1 MNPPLEGFFL
11 NCNKEFMDKFI
22 LAIDA
27 GTTSSRVILFDKN
40 ASAVE
45 IAQYEFNQIFPKQ
58 GWVEH
63 DAIEILNTQLKAIR
77 DVINNSKID
86 PNNIDSVGI
95 TNQRETTVIWNKKTG
110 KPVYNAIV
118 WQDRRTASF
127 CDDLIKNNKTE
138 LIQNKT
144 GLVVDAYFSGT
155 KIKWILDSD
164 PKIRSQANDG
174 ELLFGTIDTWLIWN
188 LTNGKSHITDPSN
201 ASRTLLYNIKKD
213 SWDDELLS
221 LFDIPK
227 NILPNVVDSSSIS
240 AHIDAKIFGAKIP
253 ISGIAG
259 DQQAAL
265 FGQLCT
271 EEGDIKNTY
280 GTGCFCMMNTG
291 KTFVKSNNKMLS
303 TIAWRINGE
312 VTYALEG
319 SVFVA
324 GALVQWLRD
333 KLGIIKD
340 APEVENLAN
349 TVKDNG
355 GITFVPALSG
365 LAAPYWDPYAQGTIF
380 GITRGTENGHIAR
393 AALESIA
400 LRTRDIII
408 EMEKDA
414 GIEFSSLKVDGGA
427 SNNNLL
433 MQIQSDLLNTRVIR
447 PKTTETTALGIAFL
461 AGLAT
466 GFWKDIPSLKSLWI
480 EDRSFKPK
488 QENDSEQLIELWN
501 KRIKKVLRIDE

>member
-11 NCNKEFMDKFI
+11 NCNKEFMDKYI

-27 GTTSSRVILFDKN
+27 GTTSSRSILFDKN
-40 ASAVE
+40 ANPIE
-45 IAQYEFNQIFPKQ
+45 IAQYEFNQFFPNE

-63 DAIEILNTQLKAIR
+63 DPLEIWNTQLKAIR

-144 GLVVDAYFSGT
+144 GLVIDAYFSGT

-488 QENDSEQLIELWN
+488 QENDSEQLVELWN

>member
-340 APEVENLAN
+340 APEVEDLAN

-488 QENDSEQLIELWN
+488 QENDSEQLVELWN

>member
-1 MNPPLEGFFL
+1 MN
-11 NCNKEFMDKFI
+11 KYI

-27 GTTSSRVILFDKN
+27 GTTSSRAILFDKN
-40 ASAVE
+40 AEVIE
-45 IAQYEFNQIFPKQ
+45 IAQYEFNQIFPKE

-77 DVINNSKID
+77 DLINNSKID
-86 PNNIDSVGI
+86 PNNIDAVGI

-110 KPVYNAIV
+110 KPVFNAIV

-144 GLVVDAYFSGT
+144 GLVIDAYFSGT

-201 ASRTLLYNIKKD
+201 ASRTLLYNIKRD

-380 GITRGTENGHIAR
+380 GRTRGTENGHIAR

-414 GIEFSSLKVDGGA
+414 GIKFSSLKVDGGA

-488 QENDSEQLIELWN
+488 QENDSEQLVELWN

>member
-1 MNPPLEGFFL
+1 MQ
-11 NCNKEFMDKFI
+11 NKYI
-22 LAIDA
+22 LSIDA
-27 GTTSSRVILFDKN
+27 GTTSSRAIIFNKN
-40 ASAVE
+40 AEIEE
-45 IAQYEFNQIFPKQ
+45 IAQYEFNQIFPNE

-63 DAIEILNTQLKAIR
+63 DAVEIWNTQLKAIK
-77 DVINNSKID
+77 DVINKSNID
-86 PNNIDSVGI
+86 PKNIESIGI

-110 KPVYNAIV
+110 KPVFNAIV

-127 CDDLIKNNKTE
+127 CDELKKNNKTE

-144 GLVVDAYFSGT
+144 GLVIDAYFSGT
-155 KIKWILDSD
+155 KIKWILDNN

-188 LTNGKSHITDPSN
+188 LTNGNYHITDPSN
-201 ASRTLLYNIKKD
+201 ASRTLLYNIKDDK
-213 SWDDELLS
+213 WDDELLS

-227 NILPNVVDSSSIS
+227 TILPTVVDSSGIS
-240 AHIDAKIFGAKIP
+240 AYVDENIFGFKIP

-271 EEGDIKNTY
+271 NQGDIKNTY

-312 VTYALEG
+312 VSYALEG
-319 SVFVA
+319 SIFVA
-324 GALVQWLRD
+324 GALIQWLRD
-333 KLGIIKD
+333 KLGIIND
-340 APEVENLAN
+340 ASEVENLAN
-349 TVKDNG
+349 TVDNNG
-355 GITFVPALSG
+355 GLTFIPALSG
-365 LAAPYWDPYAQGTIF
+365 LAAPYWDPYAQGALF

-414 GIEFSSLKVDGGA
+414 NIKFSSLKVDGGA

-433 MQIQSDLLNTRVIR
+433 MQIQSDILNTNVIR
-447 PKTTETTALGIAFL
+447 PKTTETTALGVAFL

-466 GFWKDIPSLKSLWI
+466 GFWKDIPSLKNLWI
-480 EDRSFKPK
+480 KDRSFKPNIV
-488 QENDSEQLIELWN
+488 NDSNQIVELWN
-501 KRIKKVLRIDE
+501 NRINKLLS

>member
-1 MNPPLEGFFL
+1 MN
-11 NCNKEFMDKFI
+11 KYI

-27 GTTSSRVILFDKN
+27 GTTSSRAILFDKN
-40 ASAVE
+40 AEVVE
-45 IAQYEFNQIFPKQ
+45 IAQYEFDQIFPKE

-63 DAIEILNTQLKAIR
+63 DALEILNTQLRAIR

-110 KPVYNAIV
+110 KPVFNAIV

-127 CDDLIKNNKTE
+127 CDDLKKNNKTE

-144 GLVVDAYFSGT
+144 GLVIDAYFSGT

-164 PKIRSQANDG
+164 PKIRSQANNG

-188 LTNGKSHITDPSN
+188 LTNGQSHITDPSN

-213 SWDDELLS
+213 CWDDELLS

-227 NILPNVVDSSSIS
+227 NILPDIVDSSSIS

-265 FGQLCT
+265 FGQLCID
-271 EEGDIKNTY
+271 EGDIKNTY

-303 TIAWRINGE
+303 TIAWRIDGE
-312 VTYALEG
+312 LTYALEG

-324 GALVQWLRD
+324 GALIQWLRD
-333 KLGIIKD
+333 KLGIIKN
-340 APEVENLAN
+340 ASEVENLAN
-349 TVKDNG
+349 TVDNNG
-355 GITFVPALSG
+355 GVTFIPALSG

-414 GIEFSSLKVDGGA
+414 GIKFSSLKVDGGA

-433 MQIQSDLLNTRVIR
+433 MQIQSDLLNTNVVR
-447 PKTTETTALGIAFL
+447 PKTTETTALGVAFL

-480 EDRSFKPK
+480 EDRSFDPNL
-488 QENDSEQLIELWN
+488 ENDSEQLVELWD
-501 KRIKKVLRIDE
+501 KRIKKVLRINE

>member
-1 MNPPLEGFFL
+1 MQ
-11 NCNKEFMDKFI
+11 NKYI
-22 LAIDA
+22 LSIDA
-27 GTTSSRVILFDKN
+27 GTTSSRAIIFNKN
-40 ASAVE
+40 AEIEE
-45 IAQYEFNQIFPKQ
+45 IAQYEFNQIFPNE

-63 DAIEILNTQLKAIR
+63 DAVEIWNTQLKAIK
-77 DVINNSKID
+77 DVINKSNID
-86 PNNIDSVGI
+86 PKNIESIGI

-110 KPVYNAIV
+110 KPVFNAIV

-127 CDDLIKNNKTE
+127 CDELKKNNKAE

-144 GLVVDAYFSGT
+144 GLVIDAYFSGT
-155 KIKWILDSD
+155 KIKWVLDNN

-188 LTNGKSHITDPSN
+188 LTNGNYHITDPSN
-201 ASRTLLYNIKKD
+201 ASRTLLYNIKDDK
-213 SWDDELLS
+213 WDDELLS

-227 NILPNVVDSSSIS
+227 TILPTVVDSSGIS
-240 AHIDAKIFGAKIP
+240 AYVDENIFGFKIP

-271 EEGDIKNTY
+271 NQGDIKNTY

-312 VTYALEG
+312 VSYALEG
-319 SVFVA
+319 SIFVA
-324 GALVQWLRD
+324 GALIQWLRD
-333 KLGIIKD
+333 KLGIIND
-340 APEVENLAN
+340 ASEVENLAN
-349 TVKDNG
+349 TVDNNG
-355 GITFVPALSG
+355 GLTFIPALSG

-414 GIEFSSLKVDGGA
+414 NIKFSSLKVDGGA

-433 MQIQSDLLNTRVIR
+433 MQIQSDILNTDVIR
-447 PKTTETTALGIAFL
+447 PKTTETTALGVAFL

-466 GFWKDIPSLKSLWI
+466 GFWKDIPSLKNLWI
-480 EDRSFKPK
+480 KDRSFKP
-488 QENDSEQLIELWN
+488 NIVSDSNQIIELWN
-501 KRIKKVLRIDE
+501 NRINKLLS

>member
-1 MNPPLEGFFL
+1 MEGFFYL
-11 NCNKEFMDKFI
+11 AFMKSTNKYI

-27 GTTSSRVILFDKN
+27 GTTSSRAILFDQN
-40 ASAVE
+40 AEPIE
-45 IAQYEFNQIFPKQ
+45 IAQYEFNQIFPKE

-63 DAIEILNTQLKAIR
+63 DALEIWNTQLKAVR

-86 PNNIDSVGI
+86 PNQIDSIGI

-110 KPVYNAIV
+110 IPVFNAIV
-118 WQDRRTASF
+118 WQDRRTADF
-127 CDDLIKNNKTE
+127 CDQLKKINKTE

-144 GLVVDAYFSGT
+144 GLVIDAYFSGT
-155 KIKWILDSD
+155 KIKWILDND
-164 PKIRSQANDG
+164 PSIRSQANNG

-188 LTNGKSHITDPSN
+188 LTNGRSHITDPSN
-201 ASRTLLYNIKKD
+201 ASRTLLYNIKED
-213 SWDDELLS
+213 DWDDELLS

-227 NILPNVVDSSSIS
+227 NILPKVVDSSSIS
-240 AHIDAKIFGAKIP
+240 AHLDDKFFGVKIP

-271 EEGDIKNTY
+271 DQGDIKNTY

-291 KTFVKSNNKMLS
+291 NTFVKSKNKMLS
-303 TIAWRINGE
+303 TIAWRIDGE
-312 VTYALEG
+312 ITYALEG

-324 GALVQWLRD
+324 GALIQWLRD
-333 KLGIIKD
+333 KLGIIKN
-340 APEVENLAN
+340 AAEVENLAKSVDN
-349 TVKDNG
+349 NG
-355 GITFVPALSG
+355 GVTFIPALSG

-414 GIEFSSLKVDGGA
+414 GIKFSNLKVDGGA

-433 MQIQSDLLNTRVIR
+433 MQIQSNLLQTQVIR
-447 PKTTETTALGIAFL
+447 PKITETTALGVAFF

-466 GFWKDIPSLKSLWI
+466 GFWNSIDQIKSIWDIEMKF
-480 EDRSFKPK
+480 DPK
-488 QENDSEQLIELWN
+488 VQDYDKKVISNWEN
-501 KRIKKVLRIDE
+501 RIKKILIN

>member
-1 MNPPLEGFFL
+1 MN
-11 NCNKEFMDKFI
+11 KYI

-27 GTTSSRVILFDKN
+27 GTTSSRAILFDKN
-40 ASAVE
+40 AEPIE
-45 IAQYEFNQIFPKQ
+45 IAQYEFNQIFPKE

-63 DAIEILNTQLKAIR
+63 DALEIWNTQLKAVR

-86 PNNIDSVGI
+86 PIQIDSIGI

-110 KPVYNAIV
+110 KPVFNAIV
-118 WQDRRTASF
+118 WQDRRTADF
-127 CDDLIKNNKTE
+127 CDQLKKNNKTE

-144 GLVVDAYFSGT
+144 GLVIDAYFSGT
-155 KIKWILDSD
+155 KIKWILDND
-164 PKIRSQANDG
+164 PLIRSQANSG

-201 ASRTLLYNIKKD
+201 ASRTLLYNIKED
-213 SWDDELLS
+213 GWDDELLS

-227 NILPNVVDSSSIS
+227 NILPKVVDSSSTS
-240 AHIDAKIFGAKIP
+240 AHIDDKFFGVKIP

-271 EEGDIKNTY
+271 EQGDIKNTY

-291 KTFVKSNNKMLS
+291 KTFVKSKNKMLS
-303 TIAWRINGE
+303 TIAWRIDGE

-324 GALVQWLRD
+324 GALIQWLRD
-333 KLGIIKD
+333 KLGIIKN
-340 APEVENLAN
+340 ASEVENLAKS
-349 TVKDNG
+349 VDSNG
-355 GITFVPALSG
+355 GITFIPALSG

-414 GIEFSSLKVDGGA
+414 GIKFSSLKVDGGA
-427 SNNNLL
+427 SNNDLL
-433 MQIQSDLLNTRVIR
+433 MQIQSNLLNTNVIR
-447 PKTTETTALGIAFL
+447 PKTTETTALGVAFL

-466 GFWKDIPSLKSLWI
+466 GFWKDIPSLKNLWI
-480 EDRSFKPK
+480 KDRSFHPNKETDTVK
-488 QENDSEQLIELWN
+488 IVELWI
-501 KRIKKVLRIDE
+501 KRINNLLKINE

>member
-340 APEVENLAN
+340 APEVEDLAN
-349 TVKDNG
+349 TVKDSG

-488 QENDSEQLIELWN
+488 QENDSEQLVELWN

>member
-1 MNPPLEGFFL
+1 
-11 NCNKEFMDKFI
+11 MDKYI

-27 GTTSSRVILFDKN
+27 GTTSSRAILFDKN
-40 ASAVE
+40 AEPIE
-45 IAQYEFNQIFPKQ
+45 IAQYEFNQIFPKE

-63 DAIEILNTQLKAIR
+63 DALEIWNTQLKAVK
-77 DVINNSKID
+77 DVINNSKIE
-86 PNNIDSVGI
+86 PNQIVSIGI

-110 KPVYNAIV
+110 IPVFNAIV
-118 WQDRRTASF
+118 WQDRRTADF
-127 CDDLIKNNKTE
+127 CDQLKKNNKTE

-144 GLVVDAYFSGT
+144 GLVIDAYFSGT
-155 KIKWILDSD
+155 KIKWILDND
-164 PKIRSQANDG
+164 PSIRNQANNG

-188 LTNGKSHITDPSN
+188 LTNGKIHITDPSN
-201 ASRTLLYNIKKD
+201 ASRTLLYNIKED
-213 SWDDELLS
+213 DWDNELLS

-227 NILPNVVDSSSIS
+227 NILPKVVDSSSTS
-240 AHIDAKIFGAKIP
+240 AYVDDEFFGVRIP

-271 EEGDIKNTY
+271 DQGDIKNTY

-291 KTFVKSNNKMLS
+291 KTFVKSKNKMLS
-303 TIAWRINGE
+303 TIAWRIDGE

-324 GALVQWLRD
+324 GALIQWLRD
-333 KLGIIKD
+333 KLGIIKN
-340 APEVENLAN
+340 AAEVENLAKSVDN
-349 TVKDNG
+349 NG
-355 GITFVPALSG
+355 GITFIPALSG

-414 GIEFSSLKVDGGA
+414 GIKFSNLKVDGGA

-433 MQIQSDLLNTRVIR
+433 MQIQSNLLETNVIR
-447 PKTTETTALGIAFL
+447 PKTTETTALGVAFL

-466 GFWKDIPSLKSLWI
+466 GFWKDIPSLKDLWI
-480 EDRSFKPK
+480 KDRSFQPNKETDTDK
-488 QENDSEQLIELWN
+488 IVELWI
-501 KRIKKVLRIDE
+501 KRINNLLKINE

>member
-1 MNPPLEGFFL
+1 MQ
-11 NCNKEFMDKFI
+11 NKYI
-22 LAIDA
+22 LSIDA
-27 GTTSSRVILFDKN
+27 GTTSSRAIIFNKN
-40 ASAVE
+40 AEIEE
-45 IAQYEFNQIFPKQ
+45 IAQYEFNQIFPNE

-63 DAIEILNTQLKAIR
+63 DAVEIWNTQLKAIK
-77 DVINNSKID
+77 DVINKSNID
-86 PNNIDSVGI
+86 PKNIESIGI

-110 KPVYNAIV
+110 KPVFNAIV

-127 CDDLIKNNKTE
+127 CDELKKNNKTE

-144 GLVVDAYFSGT
+144 GLVIDAYFSGT
-155 KIKWILDSD
+155 KIKWVLDNN

-188 LTNGKSHITDPSN
+188 LTNGNYHITDPSN
-201 ASRTLLYNIKKD
+201 ASRTLLYNIKDDK
-213 SWDDELLS
+213 WDDELLS

-227 NILPNVVDSSSIS
+227 TILPTVVDSSGIS
-240 AHIDAKIFGAKIP
+240 AYVDENIFGFKIP

-271 EEGDIKNTY
+271 NQGDIKNTY

-312 VTYALEG
+312 VSYALEG
-319 SVFVA
+319 SIFVA
-324 GALVQWLRD
+324 GALIQWLRD
-333 KLGIIKD
+333 KLGIIND
-340 APEVENLAN
+340 ASEVENLAN
-349 TVKDNG
+349 TVDNNG
-355 GITFVPALSG
+355 GLTFIPALSG

-414 GIEFSSLKVDGGA
+414 NIKFSSLKVDGGA

-433 MQIQSDLLNTRVIR
+433 MQIQSDILNTDVIR
-447 PKTTETTALGIAFL
+447 PKTTETTALGVAFL

-466 GFWKDIPSLKSLWI
+466 GFWKDIPSLKNLWI
-480 EDRSFKPK
+480 KDRSFKP
-488 QENDSEQLIELWN
+488 NIVSDSNQIIELWN
-501 KRIKKVLRIDE
+501 NRINKLLS

>member
-1 MNPPLEGFFL
+1 
-11 NCNKEFMDKFI
+11 MDKYI

-27 GTTSSRVILFDKN
+27 GTTSSRAILFDKN
-40 ASAVE
+40 AEPIE
-45 IAQYEFNQIFPKQ
+45 IAQYEFNQIFPKE

-63 DAIEILNTQLKAIR
+63 DAMEIWNTQLKAVK

-86 PNNIDSVGI
+86 PNQIDSIGI

-110 KPVYNAIV
+110 IPVFNAIV
-118 WQDRRTASF
+118 WQDRRTADF
-127 CDDLIKNNKTE
+127 CDQLKKLNKTK

-144 GLVVDAYFSGT
+144 GLVIDAYFSGT
-155 KIKWILDSD
+155 KIKWILDND
-164 PKIRSQANDG
+164 PSIRSQANNG

-188 LTNGKSHITDPSN
+188 LTNGRSHITDPSN
-201 ASRTLLYNIKKD
+201 ASRTLLYNIKED
-213 SWDDELLS
+213 DWDDELLS

-227 NILPNVVDSSSIS
+227 NILPKVVDSSSTS
-240 AHIDAKIFGAKIP
+240 AHVDDKFFGVKIP

-271 EEGDIKNTY
+271 DQGDIKNTY

-291 KTFVKSNNKMLS
+291 NTFVKSKNKMLS
-303 TIAWRINGE
+303 TIAWRIDGE

-324 GALVQWLRD
+324 GALIQWLRD
-333 KLGIIKD
+333 KLGIIKNASD
-340 APEVENLAN
+340 VENLAKSVDN
-349 TVKDNG
+349 NG
-355 GITFVPALSG
+355 GITFIPALSG
-365 LAAPYWDPYAQGTIF
+365 LAAPYWDPYAQGTIY

-414 GIEFSSLKVDGGA
+414 GIKFSNLKVDGGA

-433 MQIQSDLLNTRVIR
+433 MQIQSNLLNTNVIR

-466 GFWKDIPSLKSLWI
+466 GFWKDIPSLKNLWI
-480 EDRSFKPK
+480 KDRSFQPNKEIDTDK
-488 QENDSEQLIELWN
+488 IVDLWI
-501 KRIKKVLRIDE
+501 KRINNLLKINE

>member
-1 MNPPLEGFFL
+1 
-11 NCNKEFMDKFI
+11 MDKFI

-488 QENDSEQLIELWN
+488 QENDSEQLVELWN

>member
-1 MNPPLEGFFL
+1 MHLMKST
-11 NCNKEFMDKFI
+11 NKYI

-27 GTTSSRVILFDKN
+27 GTTSSRAILFDKN
-40 ASAVE
+40 AE
-45 IAQYEFNQIFPKQ
+45 PIQIAQYEFNQIFPKE

-63 DAIEILNTQLKAIR
+63 DALEIWNTQLKAVK
-77 DVINNSKID
+77 DVINNSKIE
-86 PNNIDSVGI
+86 PNQIVSIGI

-110 KPVYNAIV
+110 IPVFNAIV
-118 WQDRRTASF
+118 WQDRRTADF
-127 CDDLIKNNKTE
+127 CDQLKKNNKTE

-144 GLVVDAYFSGT
+144 GLVIDAYFSGT
-155 KIKWILDSD
+155 KIKWILDND
-164 PKIRSQANDG
+164 PSIRNQANNG

-188 LTNGKSHITDPSN
+188 LTNGKTHITDPSN
-201 ASRTLLYNIKKD
+201 ASRTLLYNIKED
-213 SWDDELLS
+213 DWDNELLS

-227 NILPNVVDSSSIS
+227 NILPKVVDSSSTS
-240 AHIDAKIFGAKIP
+240 AYVDHKFFGVRIP

-271 EEGDIKNTY
+271 DQGDIKNTY

-291 KTFVKSNNKMLS
+291 KTFVKSKNKMLS
-303 TIAWRINGE
+303 TIAWRIDGE

-324 GALVQWLRD
+324 GALIQWLRD
-333 KLGIIKD
+333 KLGIIKN
-340 APEVENLAN
+340 AAEVENLAKSVDN
-349 TVKDNG
+349 NG
-355 GITFVPALSG
+355 GITFIPALSG

-414 GIEFSSLKVDGGA
+414 GIKFSNLKVDGGA

-433 MQIQSDLLNTRVIR
+433 MQIQSNLLETNVIR
-447 PKTTETTALGIAFL
+447 PKTTETTALGVAFL

-466 GFWKDIPSLKSLWI
+466 GFWKDIPSLKDLWI
-480 EDRSFKPK
+480 KDRSFQPNKETDTDK
-488 QENDSEQLIELWN
+488 IVELWI
-501 KRIKKVLRIDE
+501 KRINNLLKINE

>member
-1 MNPPLEGFFL
+1 
-11 NCNKEFMDKFI
+11 MDKYI

-27 GTTSSRVILFDKN
+27 GTTSSRAILFDKN
-40 ASAVE
+40 AEPIE
-45 IAQYEFNQIFPKQ
+45 IAQYEFNQIFPKE

-63 DAIEILNTQLKAIR
+63 DALEIWNTQLKAVK
-77 DVINNSKID
+77 DVINNSKIE
-86 PNNIDSVGI
+86 PNQIDSIGI

-110 KPVYNAIV
+110 IPVFNAIV
-118 WQDRRTASF
+118 WQDRRTANF
-127 CDDLIKNNKTE
+127 CDQLKKNNKTE

-144 GLVVDAYFSGT
+144 GLVIDAYFSGT
-155 KIKWILDSD
+155 KIKWILDND
-164 PKIRSQANDG
+164 PSIRNQANNG

-188 LTNGKSHITDPSN
+188 LTNGKTHITDPSN
-201 ASRTLLYNIKKD
+201 ASRTLLYNIKED
-213 SWDDELLS
+213 DWDNELLS

-227 NILPNVVDSSSIS
+227 HILPKVVDSSSTS
-240 AHIDAKIFGAKIP
+240 AYVDDKFFGVRIP

-271 EEGDIKNTY
+271 DQGDIKNTY

-291 KTFVKSNNKMLS
+291 KTFVKSKNKMLS
-303 TIAWRINGE
+303 TIAWRIDGE

-324 GALVQWLRD
+324 GALIQWLRD
-333 KLGIIKD
+333 KLGIIKN
-340 APEVENLAN
+340 AEEVENLAKSVDN
-349 TVKDNG
+349 NG
-355 GITFVPALSG
+355 GITFIPALSG

-414 GIEFSSLKVDGGA
+414 GIKFSNLKVDGGA
-427 SNNNLL
+427 CNNNLL
-433 MQIQSDLLNTRVIR
+433 MQIQSNLLNTKVIR
-447 PKTTETTALGIAFL
+447 PKTTETTALGVAFL
-461 AGLAT
+461 AGLAS
-466 GFWKDIPSLKSLWI
+466 GYWKDIPSLKDLWI
-480 EDRSFKPK
+480 KDRSFQPNKETDTDK
-488 QENDSEQLIELWN
+488 IVELWI
-501 KRIKKVLRIDE
+501 KRINNLLKINE

>member
-1 MNPPLEGFFL
+1 MKST
-11 NCNKEFMDKFI
+11 NKYI

-27 GTTSSRVILFDKN
+27 GTTSSRAILFDKN
-40 ASAVE
+40 AEVIE
-45 IAQYEFNQIFPKQ
+45 IAQYEFNQIFPKE

-86 PNNIDSVGI
+86 PKNIDSVGI
-95 TNQRETTVIWNKKTG
+95 TNQRETTVIWSKKTG
-110 KPVYNAIV
+110 KPVFNAIV

-127 CDDLIKNNKTE
+127 CDGLIKNNKTE

-144 GLVVDAYFSGT
+144 GLVIDAYFSGT

-414 GIEFSSLKVDGGA
+414 GIKFSSLKVDGGA

-488 QENDSEQLIELWN
+488 QENDSEQLVELWN

>member
-1 MNPPLEGFFL
+1 
-11 NCNKEFMDKFI
+11 MDKYI

-27 GTTSSRVILFDKN
+27 GTTSSRAILFDKN
-40 ASAVE
+40 AEPIE
-45 IAQYEFNQIFPKQ
+45 IAQYEFNQIFPKE

-63 DAIEILNTQLKAIR
+63 DALEIWNTQLKAVK
-77 DVINNSKID
+77 DVINNSKIE
-86 PNNIDSVGI
+86 PNQIDSIGI

-110 KPVYNAIV
+110 IPVFNAIV
-118 WQDRRTASF
+118 WQDRRTANF
-127 CDDLIKNNKTE
+127 CDQLKKNNKTE

-144 GLVVDAYFSGT
+144 GLVIDAYFSGT
-155 KIKWILDSD
+155 KIKWILDND
-164 PKIRSQANDG
+164 PSIRNQANNG

-188 LTNGKSHITDPSN
+188 LTNGKIHITDPSN
-201 ASRTLLYNIKKD
+201 ASRTLLYNIKED
-213 SWDDELLS
+213 DWDNELLS
-221 LFDIPK
+221 LFEIPK
-227 NILPNVVDSSSIS
+227 HILPRVVDSSSTS
-240 AHIDAKIFGAKIP
+240 AYVDDKFFGVKIP

-265 FGQLCT
+265 FGQLCIDQ
-271 EEGDIKNTY
+271 GDIKNTY

-291 KTFVKSNNKMLS
+291 KTFVKSKNKMLS
-303 TIAWRINGE
+303 TIAWRIDGE

-324 GALVQWLRD
+324 GALIQWLRD
-333 KLGIIKD
+333 KLGIIKN
-340 APEVENLAN
+340 AAEVENLAKSVDN
-349 TVKDNG
+349 NG
-355 GITFVPALSG
+355 GVTFIPALSG

-414 GIEFSSLKVDGGA
+414 GIKFSNLKVDGGA
-427 SNNNLL
+427 CNNNLL
-433 MQIQSDLLNTRVIR
+433 MQIQSNLLNTKVIR
-447 PKTTETTALGIAFL
+447 PKTTETTALGVAFL

-466 GFWKDIPSLKSLWI
+466 GFWKDIPSLKDLWI
-480 EDRSFKPK
+480 KDRSFQPNKETDTEK
-488 QENDSEQLIELWN
+488 IVELWI
-501 KRIKKVLRIDE
+501 KRINNLLKINE

>member
-1 MNPPLEGFFL
+1 
-11 NCNKEFMDKFI
+11 MDKYI

-27 GTTSSRVILFDKN
+27 GTTSSRAILFDKN
-40 ASAVE
+40 AEPIE
-45 IAQYEFNQIFPKQ
+45 IAQYEFNQIFPKE

-63 DAIEILNTQLKAIR
+63 DALEIWNTQLKAVK
-77 DVINNSKID
+77 DVINNSKIE
-86 PNNIDSVGI
+86 PNQIDSIGI

-110 KPVYNAIV
+110 IPVFNAIV
-118 WQDRRTASF
+118 WQDRRTADF
-127 CDDLIKNNKTE
+127 CDQLKKNNKTE

-144 GLVVDAYFSGT
+144 GLVIDAYFSGT
-155 KIKWILDSD
+155 KIKWILDND
-164 PKIRSQANDG
+164 PSIRNQANNG

-188 LTNGKSHITDPSN
+188 LTNGKTHITDPSN
-201 ASRTLLYNIKKD
+201 ASRTLLYNIKED
-213 SWDDELLS
+213 DWDNELLS

-227 NILPNVVDSSSIS
+227 HILPKVVDSSSTS
-240 AHIDAKIFGAKIP
+240 AYVDDKFFGVKIP

-265 FGQLCT
+265 FGQLCIDQ
-271 EEGDIKNTY
+271 GDIKNTY

-291 KTFVKSNNKMLS
+291 KTFVKSKNKMLS
-303 TIAWRINGE
+303 TIAWRIDGE

-324 GALVQWLRD
+324 GALIQWLRD
-333 KLGIIKD
+333 KLGIIKN
-340 APEVENLAN
+340 AAEVENLAKSVDN
-349 TVKDNG
+349 NG
-355 GITFVPALSG
+355 GITFIPALSG

-414 GIEFSSLKVDGGA
+414 GIKFSNLKVDGGA
-427 SNNNLL
+427 CNNNLL
-433 MQIQSDLLNTRVIR
+433 MQIQSNLLNTKVIR
-447 PKTTETTALGIAFL
+447 PKTTETTALGVAFL

-466 GFWKDIPSLKSLWI
+466 GFWKDIPSLKDLWI
-480 EDRSFKPK
+480 KDRSFQPNKETDTDK
-488 QENDSEQLIELWN
+488 IVELWI
-501 KRIKKVLRIDE
+501 KRINNLLKINE

>member
-1 MNPPLEGFFL
+1 MQ
-11 NCNKEFMDKFI
+11 KKYI
-22 LAIDA
+22 LSIDA
-27 GTTSSRVILFDKN
+27 GTTSSRAIIFNKN
-40 ASAVE
+40 AEIEE
-45 IAQYEFNQIFPKQ
+45 IAQYEFNQIFPNE

-63 DAIEILNTQLKAIR
+63 DAVEIWNTQLKAIK
-77 DVINNSKID
+77 DVINKSNID
-86 PNNIDSVGI
+86 PKNIESIGI

-110 KPVYNAIV
+110 KPVFNAIV

-127 CDDLIKNNKTE
+127 CDELKKNNKTE

-144 GLVVDAYFSGT
+144 GLVIDAYFSGT
-155 KIKWILDSD
+155 KIKWILDNN

-174 ELLFGTIDTWLIWN
+174 KLLFGTIDTWLIWN
-188 LTNGKSHITDPSN
+188 LTNGNYHITDPSN
-201 ASRTLLYNIKKD
+201 ASRTLLYNIKDDK
-213 SWDDELLS
+213 WDDELLS

-227 NILPNVVDSSSIS
+227 TILPTVVDSSGIS
-240 AHIDAKIFGAKIP
+240 AYVDENIFGFKIP

-271 EEGDIKNTY
+271 NQGDIKNTY

-312 VTYALEG
+312 VSYALEG
-319 SVFVA
+319 SIFVA
-324 GALVQWLRD
+324 GALIQWLRD
-333 KLGIIKD
+333 KLGIIND
-340 APEVENLAN
+340 ASEVENLAN
-349 TVKDNG
+349 TVDNNG
-355 GITFVPALSG
+355 GLTFIPALSG

-414 GIEFSSLKVDGGA
+414 NIKFSSLKVDGGA

-433 MQIQSDLLNTRVIR
+433 MQIQSDILNTDVIR
-447 PKTTETTALGIAFL
+447 PKTTETTALGVAFL

-466 GFWKDIPSLKSLWI
+466 GFWKDIPSLKNLWI
-480 EDRSFKPK
+480 KDRSFKP
-488 QENDSEQLIELWN
+488 NIASDSNQIIELWN
-501 KRIKKVLRIDE
+501 NRINKLLS

>member
-1 MNPPLEGFFL
+1 MQ
-11 NCNKEFMDKFI
+11 NKYI
-22 LAIDA
+22 LSIDA
-27 GTTSSRVILFDKN
+27 GTTSSRAIIFNKN
-40 ASAVE
+40 AEIVE
-45 IAQYEFNQIFPKQ
+45 IAQYEFNQIFPNE

-63 DAIEILNTQLKAIR
+63 DAVEIWNTQLKAIK
-77 DVINNSKID
+77 DVINKSNID
-86 PNNIDSVGI
+86 PKNIESIGI

-110 KPVYNAIV
+110 KPVFNAIV

-127 CDDLIKNNKTE
+127 CDELKKNNKTE

-144 GLVVDAYFSGT
+144 GLVIDAYFSGT
-155 KIKWILDSD
+155 KIKWVLDNN

-174 ELLFGTIDTWLIWN
+174 KLLFGTIDTWLIWN
-188 LTNGKSHITDPSN
+188 LTNGNYHITDPSN
-201 ASRTLLYNIKKD
+201 ASRTLLYNIKDDK
-213 SWDDELLS
+213 WDDELLS

-227 NILPNVVDSSSIS
+227 TILPTVVDSSGIS
-240 AHIDAKIFGAKIP
+240 AYVDDNIFGFKIP

-271 EEGDIKNTY
+271 NQGDIKNTY

-312 VTYALEG
+312 VSYALEG
-319 SVFVA
+319 SIFVA
-324 GALVQWLRD
+324 GALIQWLRD
-333 KLGIIKD
+333 KLGIIND
-340 APEVENLAN
+340 ASEVENLAN
-349 TVKDNG
+349 TVDNNG
-355 GITFVPALSG
+355 GLTFIPALSG

-414 GIEFSSLKVDGGA
+414 NIKFSSLKVDGGA

-433 MQIQSDLLNTRVIR
+433 MQIQSDILNTDVIR
-447 PKTTETTALGIAFL
+447 PKTTETTALGVAFL

-466 GFWKDIPSLKSLWI
+466 GFWKDIPSLKNLWI
-480 EDRSFKPK
+480 KDRSFKP
-488 QENDSEQLIELWN
+488 NIASDSNQIIELWN
-501 KRIKKVLRIDE
+501 NRINKLLS

>member
-1 MNPPLEGFFL
+1 
-11 NCNKEFMDKFI
+11 MDKYI

-27 GTTSSRVILFDKN
+27 GTTSSRAILFDKN
-40 ASAVE
+40 AEPIE
-45 IAQYEFNQIFPKQ
+45 IAQYEFNQIFPKE

-63 DAIEILNTQLKAIR
+63 DALEIWNTQLKAVR

-86 PNNIDSVGI
+86 PNQIDSIGI

-110 KPVYNAIV
+110 IPVFNAIV
-118 WQDRRTASF
+118 WQDRRTADF
-127 CDDLIKNNKTE
+127 CDQLKKINKTE

-144 GLVVDAYFSGT
+144 GLVIDAYFSGT
-155 KIKWILDSD
+155 KIKWILDND
-164 PKIRSQANDG
+164 PSIRSQANNG

-188 LTNGKSHITDPSN
+188 LTNGRSHITDPSN
-201 ASRTLLYNIKKD
+201 ASRTLLYNIKED
-213 SWDDELLS
+213 DWDDELLS

-227 NILPNVVDSSSIS
+227 NILPEVVDSSSIS
-240 AHIDAKIFGAKIP
+240 AHLDDKFFGVKIP

-271 EEGDIKNTY
+271 DQGDIKNTY

-291 KTFVKSNNKMLS
+291 NTFVKSKNKMLS
-303 TIAWRINGE
+303 TIAWRIDGE
-312 VTYALEG
+312 ITYALEG

-324 GALVQWLRD
+324 GALIQWLRD
-333 KLGIIKD
+333 KLGIINNASD
-340 APEVENLAN
+340 VEDLAKSVDN
-349 TVKDNG
+349 NG
-355 GITFVPALSG
+355 GITFIPALSG
-365 LAAPYWDPYAQGTIF
+365 LAAPYWDPYAQGTIY

-414 GIEFSSLKVDGGA
+414 GIKFSNLKVDGGA

-433 MQIQSDLLNTRVIR
+433 MQIQSNLLNTNVIR
-447 PKTTETTALGIAFL
+447 PKTTETTALGVAFL

-466 GFWKDIPSLKSLWI
+466 GFWKDIPSLKNLWI
-480 EDRSFKPK
+480 KDRSFQPNKEIDTDK
-488 QENDSEQLIELWN
+488 IVELWI
-501 KRIKKVLRIDE
+501 KRINNLLKINE

>member
-1 MNPPLEGFFL
+1 
-11 NCNKEFMDKFI
+11 MDKYI

-27 GTTSSRVILFDKN
+27 GTTSSRAILFDQN
-40 ASAVE
+40 AEPIE
-45 IAQYEFNQIFPKQ
+45 IAQYEFTQFFPKE

-63 DAIEILNTQLKAIR
+63 DALEIWNTQLKAVR

-86 PNNIDSVGI
+86 PNQIDSIGI

-110 KPVYNAIV
+110 IPVFNAIV
-118 WQDRRTASF
+118 WQDRRTADF
-127 CDDLIKNNKTE
+127 CDQLKKINKTE

-144 GLVVDAYFSGT
+144 GLVIDAYFSGT
-155 KIKWILDSD
+155 KIKWILDND
-164 PKIRSQANDG
+164 PSIRSQANNG

-188 LTNGKSHITDPSN
+188 LTNGRSHITDPSN
-201 ASRTLLYNIKKD
+201 ASRTLLYNIKED
-213 SWDDELLS
+213 DWDDELLS

-227 NILPNVVDSSSIS
+227 NILPKVVDSSSTS
-240 AHIDAKIFGAKIP
+240 AHLDDKFFGVKIP

-271 EEGDIKNTY
+271 DQGDIKNTY

-291 KTFVKSNNKMLS
+291 NTFVKSKNKMLS
-303 TIAWRINGE
+303 TIAWRIDGE

-324 GALVQWLRD
+324 GALIQWLRD
-333 KLGIIKD
+333 KLGIINNASD
-340 APEVENLAN
+340 VENLAKSVDN
-349 TVKDNG
+349 NG
-355 GITFVPALSG
+355 GITFIPALSG
-365 LAAPYWDPYAQGTIF
+365 LAAPYWDPYAQGTIY

-414 GIEFSSLKVDGGA
+414 GIKFSNLKVDGGA

-433 MQIQSDLLNTRVIR
+433 MQIQSNLLNTNVIR

-466 GFWKDIPSLKSLWI
+466 GFWKDIPSLKNLWI
-480 EDRSFKPK
+480 KDRSFQPNKEIDTDK
-488 QENDSEQLIELWN
+488 IVELWI
-501 KRIKKVLRIDE
+501 KRINNLLKINE

>member
-1 MNPPLEGFFL
+1 MQ
-11 NCNKEFMDKFI
+11 NKYI
-22 LAIDA
+22 LSIDA
-27 GTTSSRVILFDKN
+27 GTTSSRAIIFNKN
-40 ASAVE
+40 AEIVE
-45 IAQYEFNQIFPKQ
+45 IAQYEFNQIFPNE

-63 DAIEILNTQLKAIR
+63 DAVEIWNTQLKAIK
-77 DVINNSKID
+77 DVINKSNID
-86 PNNIDSVGI
+86 PKNIESIGI

-110 KPVYNAIV
+110 KPVFNAIV

-127 CDDLIKNNKTE
+127 CDELKKNNKTE

-144 GLVVDAYFSGT
+144 GLVIDAYFSGT
-155 KIKWILDSD
+155 KIKWILDNN

-174 ELLFGTIDTWLIWN
+174 KLLFGTIDTWLIWN
-188 LTNGKSHITDPSN
+188 LTNGNYHITDPSN
-201 ASRTLLYNIKKD
+201 ASRTLLYNIKDDK
-213 SWDDELLS
+213 WDDELLS

-227 NILPNVVDSSSIS
+227 TILPTVVDSSGIS
-240 AHIDAKIFGAKIP
+240 AYVDENIFGFKIP

-271 EEGDIKNTY
+271 NQGDIKNTY

-312 VTYALEG
+312 VSYALEG
-319 SVFVA
+319 SIFVA
-324 GALVQWLRD
+324 GALIQWLRD
-333 KLGIIKD
+333 KLGIIND
-340 APEVENLAN
+340 ASEVENLAN
-349 TVKDNG
+349 TVDNNG
-355 GITFVPALSG
+355 GLTFIPALSG

-414 GIEFSSLKVDGGA
+414 NIKFSSLKVDGGA

-433 MQIQSDLLNTRVIR
+433 MQIQSDILNTDVIR
-447 PKTTETTALGIAFL
+447 PKTTETTALGVAFL

-466 GFWKDIPSLKSLWI
+466 GFWKDIPSLKNLWI
-480 EDRSFKPK
+480 KDRSFKP
-488 QENDSEQLIELWN
+488 NIASDSNQIIELWN
-501 KRIKKVLRIDE
+501 NRINKLLS

>member
-1 MNPPLEGFFL
+1 MKST
-11 NCNKEFMDKFI
+11 NKYI

-27 GTTSSRVILFDKN
+27 GTTSSRAILFDQN
-40 ASAVE
+40 AEPIE
-45 IAQYEFNQIFPKQ
+45 IAQYEFTQFFPKE

-63 DAIEILNTQLKAIR
+63 DALEIWNTQLKAVR

-86 PNNIDSVGI
+86 PNQIDSIGI

-110 KPVYNAIV
+110 IPVFNAIV
-118 WQDRRTASF
+118 WQDRRTADF
-127 CDDLIKNNKTE
+127 CDQLKKINKTE

-144 GLVVDAYFSGT
+144 GLVIDAYFSGT
-155 KIKWILDSD
+155 KIKWILDND
-164 PKIRSQANDG
+164 PSIRSQANNG

-188 LTNGKSHITDPSN
+188 LTNGRSHITDPSN
-201 ASRTLLYNIKKD
+201 ASRTLLYNIKAD
-213 SWDDELLS
+213 DWDDELLS

-227 NILPNVVDSSSIS
+227 NILPKVVDSSSIS
-240 AHIDAKIFGAKIP
+240 AHLDDKFFGVKIP

-271 EEGDIKNTY
+271 DQGDIKNTY

-291 KTFVKSNNKMLS
+291 NTFVKSKNKMLS
-303 TIAWRINGE
+303 TIAWRIDGE
-312 VTYALEG
+312 ITYALEG

-324 GALVQWLRD
+324 GALIQWLRD
-333 KLGIIKD
+333 KLGIINNASD
-340 APEVENLAN
+340 VEDLAKSVDN
-349 TVKDNG
+349 NG
-355 GITFVPALSG
+355 GITFIPALSG
-365 LAAPYWDPYAQGTIF
+365 LAAPYWDPYAQGTIY

-414 GIEFSSLKVDGGA
+414 GIKFSNLKVDGGA

-433 MQIQSDLLNTRVIR
+433 MQIQSNLLNTNVIR
-447 PKTTETTALGIAFL
+447 PKTTETTALGVAFL

-466 GFWKDIPSLKSLWI
+466 GFWKDIPSLKNLWI
-480 EDRSFKPK
+480 KDRSFQPNKEIDTDK
-488 QENDSEQLIELWN
+488 IVELWI
-501 KRIKKVLRIDE
+501 KRINNLLKINE

>member
-1 MNPPLEGFFL
+1 
-11 NCNKEFMDKFI
+11 MDKYI

-27 GTTSSRVILFDKN
+27 GTTSSRAILFDKN
-40 ASAVE
+40 AE
-45 IAQYEFNQIFPKQ
+45 PIQIAQYEFNQIFPKE

-63 DAIEILNTQLKAIR
+63 DALEIWNTQLKAVK
-77 DVINNSKID
+77 DVINNSKIE
-86 PNNIDSVGI
+86 PNQIVSIGI

-110 KPVYNAIV
+110 IPVFNAIV
-118 WQDRRTASF
+118 WQDRRTADF
-127 CDDLIKNNKTE
+127 CDQLKKNNKTE

-144 GLVVDAYFSGT
+144 GLVIDAYFSGT
-155 KIKWILDSD
+155 KIKWILDND
-164 PKIRSQANDG
+164 PSIRNQANNG

-188 LTNGKSHITDPSN
+188 LTNGKIHITDPSN
-201 ASRTLLYNIKKD
+201 ASRTLLYNIKED
-213 SWDDELLS
+213 DWDNELLS

-227 NILPNVVDSSSIS
+227 NILPKVVDSSSTS
-240 AHIDAKIFGAKIP
+240 AYVDHKFFGVRIP

-271 EEGDIKNTY
+271 DQGDIKNTY

-291 KTFVKSNNKMLS
+291 KTFVKSKNKMLS
-303 TIAWRINGE
+303 TIAWRIDGE

-324 GALVQWLRD
+324 GALIQWLRD
-333 KLGIIKD
+333 KLGIIKN
-340 APEVENLAN
+340 AAEVENLAKSVDN
-349 TVKDNG
+349 NG
-355 GITFVPALSG
+355 GITFIPALSG

-414 GIEFSSLKVDGGA
+414 GIKFSNLKVDGGA

-433 MQIQSDLLNTRVIR
+433 MQIQSNLLETNVIR
-447 PKTTETTALGIAFL
+447 PKTTETTALGVAFL

-466 GFWKDIPSLKSLWI
+466 GFWKDIPSLKDLWI
-480 EDRSFKPK
+480 KDRSFQPNKETDTDK
-488 QENDSEQLIELWN
+488 IVELWI
-501 KRIKKVLRIDE
+501 KRINNLLKINE

>member
-1 MNPPLEGFFL
+1 MQ
-11 NCNKEFMDKFI
+11 NKYI
-22 LAIDA
+22 LSIDA
-27 GTTSSRVILFDKN
+27 GTTSSRAIIFNKN
-40 ASAVE
+40 AEIVE
-45 IAQYEFNQIFPKQ
+45 IAQYEFNQIFPNE

-63 DAIEILNTQLKAIR
+63 DAVEIWNTQLKAIK
-77 DVINNSKID
+77 DVINKSNID
-86 PNNIDSVGI
+86 PKNIESIGI

-110 KPVYNAIV
+110 KPVFNAIV

-127 CDDLIKNNKTE
+127 CDELKKNNKAE

-144 GLVVDAYFSGT
+144 GLVIDAYFSGT
-155 KIKWILDSD
+155 KIKWVLDNN

-188 LTNGKSHITDPSN
+188 LTNGNYHITDPSN
-201 ASRTLLYNIKKD
+201 ASRTLLYNIKDDK
-213 SWDDELLS
+213 WDDELLS

-227 NILPNVVDSSSIS
+227 TILPTVVDSSGIS
-240 AHIDAKIFGAKIP
+240 AYVDENIFGFKIP

-271 EEGDIKNTY
+271 NQGDIKNTY
-280 GTGCFCMMNTG
+280 GTGCFCIMNTG

-312 VTYALEG
+312 VSYALEG
-319 SVFVA
+319 SIFVA
-324 GALVQWLRD
+324 GALIQWLRD
-333 KLGIIKD
+333 KLGIIND
-340 APEVENLAN
+340 ASEVENLAN
-349 TVKDNG
+349 TVDNNG
-355 GITFVPALSG
+355 GLTFIPALSG

-414 GIEFSSLKVDGGA
+414 NIKFSSLKVDGGA

-433 MQIQSDLLNTRVIR
+433 MQIQSDILNTDVIR
-447 PKTTETTALGIAFL
+447 PKTTETTALGVAFL

-466 GFWKDIPSLKSLWI
+466 GFWKDIPSLKNLWI
-480 EDRSFKPK
+480 KDRSFKP
-488 QENDSEQLIELWN
+488 NIVSDSNQIIELWN
-501 KRIKKVLRIDE
+501 NRINKLLS

>member
-1 MNPPLEGFFL
+1 
-11 NCNKEFMDKFI
+11 MDKYI

-27 GTTSSRVILFDKN
+27 GTTSSRAILFDKN
-40 ASAVE
+40 AEPIE
-45 IAQYEFNQIFPKQ
+45 IAQYEFNQIFPKE

-63 DAIEILNTQLKAIR
+63 DALEIWNTQLKAVK
-77 DVINNSKID
+77 DVINNSKIE
-86 PNNIDSVGI
+86 PNQIDSIGI

-110 KPVYNAIV
+110 IPVFNAIV
-118 WQDRRTASF
+118 WQDRRTANF
-127 CDDLIKNNKTE
+127 CDQLKKNNKTE

-144 GLVVDAYFSGT
+144 GLVIDAYFSGT
-155 KIKWILDSD
+155 KIKWILDND
-164 PKIRSQANDG
+164 PSIRNQANNG

-188 LTNGKSHITDPSN
+188 LTNGKTHITDPSN
-201 ASRTLLYNIKKD
+201 ASRTLLYNIKED
-213 SWDDELLS
+213 DWDNELLS

-227 NILPNVVDSSSIS
+227 HILPKVVDSSSTS
-240 AHIDAKIFGAKIP
+240 AYVDDKFFGVKIP

-265 FGQLCT
+265 FGQLCIDQ
-271 EEGDIKNTY
+271 GDIKNTY

-291 KTFVKSNNKMLS
+291 KTFVKSKNKMLS
-303 TIAWRINGE
+303 TIAWRIDGE

-324 GALVQWLRD
+324 GALIQWLRD
-333 KLGIIKD
+333 KLGIIKN
-340 APEVENLAN
+340 AAEVENLAKSVDN
-349 TVKDNG
+349 NG
-355 GITFVPALSG
+355 GVTFIPALSG

-414 GIEFSSLKVDGGA
+414 GIKFSNLKVDGGA
-427 SNNNLL
+427 CNNNLL
-433 MQIQSDLLNTRVIR
+433 MQIQSNLLNTKVIR

-466 GFWKDIPSLKSLWI
+466 GFWKDIPSLKDLWI
-480 EDRSFKPK
+480 KDRSFQPNKETDTDK
-488 QENDSEQLIELWN
+488 IVELWI
-501 KRIKKVLRIDE
+501 KRINNLLKINE

>member
-1 MNPPLEGFFL
+1 MHLMKST
-11 NCNKEFMDKFI
+11 NKYI

-27 GTTSSRVILFDKN
+27 GTTSSRAILFDKN
-40 ASAVE
+40 AE
-45 IAQYEFNQIFPKQ
+45 PIQIAQYEFNQIFPKE

-63 DAIEILNTQLKAIR
+63 DALEIWNTQLKAVK
-77 DVINNSKID
+77 DVINNSKIE
-86 PNNIDSVGI
+86 PNQIDSIGI

-110 KPVYNAIV
+110 IPVFNAIV
-118 WQDRRTASF
+118 WQDRRTADF
-127 CDDLIKNNKTE
+127 CDQLKKNNKTE

-144 GLVVDAYFSGT
+144 GLVIDAYFSGT
-155 KIKWILDSD
+155 KIKWILDND
-164 PKIRSQANDG
+164 PSIRNQANNG

-188 LTNGKSHITDPSN
+188 LTNGKIHITDPSN
-201 ASRTLLYNIKKD
+201 ASRTLLYNIKED
-213 SWDDELLS
+213 DWDNELLS

-227 NILPNVVDSSSIS
+227 NILPKVVDSSSTS
-240 AHIDAKIFGAKIP
+240 AYVDDEFFGVRIP

-271 EEGDIKNTY
+271 DQGDIKNTY

-291 KTFVKSNNKMLS
+291 KTFVKSKNKMLS
-303 TIAWRINGE
+303 TIAWRIDGE

-324 GALVQWLRD
+324 GALIQWLRD
-333 KLGIIKD
+333 KLGIIKN
-340 APEVENLAN
+340 AAEVENLAKSVDN
-349 TVKDNG
+349 NG
-355 GITFVPALSG
+355 GITFIPALSG

-414 GIEFSSLKVDGGA
+414 GIKFSNLKVDGGA

-433 MQIQSDLLNTRVIR
+433 MQIQSNLLETNVIR
-447 PKTTETTALGIAFL
+447 PKTTETTALGVAFL

-466 GFWKDIPSLKSLWI
+466 GFWKDIPSLKDLWI
-480 EDRSFKPK
+480 KDRSFQPNKETDTDK
-488 QENDSEQLIELWN
+488 IVELWI
-501 KRIKKVLRIDE
+501 KRINNLLKINE

>member
-144 GLVVDAYFSGT
+144 GLVIDAYFSGT

-240 AHIDAKIFGAKIP
+240 AHMDAKIFGAKIP

-488 QENDSEQLIELWN
+488 QENDSEQLVELWN

>member
-1 MNPPLEGFFL
+1 
-11 NCNKEFMDKFI
+11 MDKYI

-27 GTTSSRVILFDKN
+27 GTTSSRAILFDKN
-40 ASAVE
+40 AEPIE
-45 IAQYEFNQIFPKQ
+45 IAQYEFNQIFPKE

-63 DAIEILNTQLKAIR
+63 DALEIWNTQLKAVK
-77 DVINNSKID
+77 DVINNSKIE
-86 PNNIDSVGI
+86 PNQIDSIGI

-110 KPVYNAIV
+110 IPVFNAIV
-118 WQDRRTASF
+118 WQDRRTANF
-127 CDDLIKNNKTE
+127 CDQLKKNNKTE

-144 GLVVDAYFSGT
+144 GLVIDAYFSGT
-155 KIKWILDSD
+155 KIKWILDND
-164 PKIRSQANDG
+164 PSIRNQANNG

-188 LTNGKSHITDPSN
+188 LTNGKTHITDPSN
-201 ASRTLLYNIKKD
+201 ASRTLLYNIKED
-213 SWDDELLS
+213 DWDNELLS

-227 NILPNVVDSSSIS
+227 HILPKVVDSSSTS
-240 AHIDAKIFGAKIP
+240 AYVDDKFFGVKIP

-265 FGQLCT
+265 FGQLCIDQ
-271 EEGDIKNTY
+271 GDIKNTY

-291 KTFVKSNNKMLS
+291 KTFVKSKNKMLS
-303 TIAWRINGE
+303 TIAWRIDGE

-324 GALVQWLRD
+324 GALIQWLRD
-333 KLGIIKD
+333 KLGIIKN
-340 APEVENLAN
+340 AAEVENLAKSVDN
-349 TVKDNG
+349 NG
-355 GITFVPALSG
+355 GITFIPALSG

-414 GIEFSSLKVDGGA
+414 GIKFSNLKVDGGA
-427 SNNNLL
+427 CNNNLL
-433 MQIQSDLLNTRVIR
+433 MQIQSNLLNTKVIR
-447 PKTTETTALGIAFL
+447 PKTTETTALGVAFL

-466 GFWKDIPSLKSLWI
+466 GFWKDIPSLKDLWI
-480 EDRSFKPK
+480 KDRSFQPNKETDTDK
-488 QENDSEQLIELWN
+488 IVELWI
-501 KRIKKVLRIDE
+501 KRINNLIKINE